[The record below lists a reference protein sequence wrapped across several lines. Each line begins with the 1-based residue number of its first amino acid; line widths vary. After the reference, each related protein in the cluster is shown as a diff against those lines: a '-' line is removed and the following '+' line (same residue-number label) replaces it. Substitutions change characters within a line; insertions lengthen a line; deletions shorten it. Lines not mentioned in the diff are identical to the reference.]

1 MRQTTIIFISTLL
14 GLTTCNDNPS
24 HLAKES
30 LLNTIYKLGYK
41 TDSTSTGPLN
51 NSAFILRLNDSLP
64 ALLVT
69 AHHIAAGIGNDQ
81 YLKWNE
87 IGQKESRWAWS
98 MNDSTYNF
106 KIGPNLPIRGAET
119 LKLDLAAFYLLFDTV
134 PYLNPARQAASV
146 GDTVYL
152 YSKVTFNNK
161 TTLRNQ
167 GVVIYATDSVMVYE
181 LTDFHGKVQ
190 GILSG
195 TSGSCLLDKDNNVV
209 ANNYGGL
216 AIPHEEAKKQ
226 MAIGFPL
233 INKLKIRDGKAYG
246 IGIPIPLIERS
257 LIRAFEDKN

>member
-1 MRQTTIIFISTLL
+1 MRQTAIMFISVLL
-14 GLTTCNDNPS
+14 GLTTCNNPS
-24 HLAKES
+24 HLTKES
-30 LLNTIYKLGYK
+30 LTNTIYKLGYK

-51 NSAFILRLNDSLP
+51 NSAFILKINDSLP
-64 ALLVT
+64 TLLVT
-69 AHHIAAGIGNDQ
+69 AHHIAAGTGNDQ

-87 IGQKESRWAWS
+87 IGQKKNRWAWS

-106 KIGPNLPIRGAET
+106 KIGPNLPVRGAET
-119 LKLDLAAFYLLFDTV
+119 LKLDLAAFYLPLDTV
-134 PYLNPARQAASV
+134 PYLKPARQAAPV

-152 YSKVTFNNK
+152 YSKVTFNNN

-195 TSGSCLLDKDNNVV
+195 TSGSCVLDKDNNVV

-216 AIPHEEAKKQ
+216 AIPNEGAKKQ
-226 MAIGFPL
+226 IAIGFPL
-233 INKLKIRDGKAYG
+233 INKLKIRDGKTYG
-246 IGIPIPLIERS
+246 IGIPIPLIEKS
-257 LIRAFEDKN
+257 LIQAFKDKN